1 MKKGE
6 ARAMQGV
13 LIVIWEP
20 ARYAHL
26 RTLVSKKY
34 IRKFTIREIF
44 LRDFL
49 HFGRYLTDICHN
61 SLVL

>member
-1 MKKGE
+1 MKNRGSSGYAGRSYCYLE
-6 ARAMQGV
+6 TV
-13 LIVIWEP
+13 
-20 ARYAHL
+20 RYAHL

-34 IRKFTIREIF
+34 IRKFTFREIF

-49 HFGRYLTDICHN
+49 QFGRYLPDICHN